1 MPRNIQLMWR
11 SMVRKYL
18 AILLPLILAQSP
30 MAEAQVALPNVRLP
44 NVPGSGL
51 PVTGLPLNGD
61 RTLSG
66 LSNDLDP
73 RRLTDLRRLHLVDL
87 IRKNPKEIET
97 DPNGAPILR
106 GEVVA
111 FSPSDAALEKARAAG
126 FTVVRERELEGLDA
140 RVVVLK
146 VPDGRSTR
154 RALREL
160 KGLDPEGAYDFNH
173 LYTDS
178 GEVGGAGVGV
188 GATQGAGPRSAGG
201 DLRLA
206 LHAGQDASAGPGA
219 SASSG
224 TGTKVGLID
233 GGVDTSHDVF
243 RDIVIHQHGCSGAP
257 VPEAHGTAVASLMIG
272 RSSRFHGAAP
282 GSELYAADV
291 YCGLPTGGAVD
302 AVAEA
307 LSWLVREHVPVINVS
322 LVGPPNVTL
331 ENVVRLVIARGYLVV
346 AAVGNDGPAAPPLY
360 PASYPDVVG
369 VTAVDARE
377 RALLEACRGRQVKFA
392 APGADMS
399 AANPAQT
406 FAAVRG
412 TSFAS
417 PIVAGLLAEAVRE
430 PDKAAAQRAVA
441 DLAARAVDLGAPGP
455 DPVYGFGLV
464 GGDLHPEIALVGS
477 RSN

>member
-1 MPRNIQLMWR
+1 MWWP
-11 SMVRKYL
+11 MERKFL

-44 NVPGSGL
+44 SVSGSGL
-51 PVTGLPLNGD
+51 PATGLPLNGD

-73 RRLTDLRRLHLVDL
+73 RRLTDLRRLHLLDL
-87 IRKNPKEIET
+87 VRRNPREIET

-106 GEVVA
+106 GEVVV

-126 FTVVRERELEGLDA
+126 FVVVRERVLEGLDA

-146 VPDGRSTR
+146 VPDGTATR
-154 RALREL
+154 RALNRL
-160 KGLDPEGAYDFNH
+160 RGLDPEGAYDFNH
-173 LYTDS
+173 LYTES
-178 GEVGGAGVGV
+178 GEVGRAGVGV
-188 GATQGAGPRSAGG
+188 GAAQGAGPSDAGSGADIRS
-201 DLRLA
+201 
-206 LHAGQDASAGPGA
+206 GA
-219 SASSG
+219 
-224 TGTKVGLID
+224 GTKVGLID

-243 RDIVIHQHGCSGAP
+243 RDIVIHQHGCAGTP
-257 VPEAHGTAVASLMIG
+257 VPAAHGTAVASLMIG

-322 LVGPPNVTL
+322 LVGPPNVML
-331 ENVVRLVIARGYLVV
+331 ENVVRMVIARGYLVV
-346 AAVGNDGPAAPPLY
+346 AAVGNDGPASPPLY

-369 VTAVDARE
+369 VTAVDARQ

-399 AANPAQT
+399 AANPAQS

-430 PDKAAAQRAVA
+430 PDKTAAQRAVA